1 MKSVYLFLL
10 AFCFPLILVAQ
21 AGKGVAKND
30 GPFISVP
37 DSISLGEIFV
47 NELSDEHGKVKIKVT
62 NAGNKP
68 LILKN
73 VTGCCGTNVKSWPK
87 TPILPGK
94 DALIYVEFRTEPR
107 PQRISRTV
115 TIESNAVNNKVVKVA
130 ITGVVIE
137 KRASN
142 EISL

>member
-10 AFCFPLILVAQ
+10 AFCVPLILAAQ
-21 AGKGVAKND
+21 AGKSVTKND
-30 GPFISVP
+30 GPLISVS
-37 DSISLGEIFV
+37 DTISLGEIFV
-47 NELSDEHGKVKIKVT
+47 NDLSDEHGKINIKIT
-62 NAGNKP
+62 NSGNKP

-87 TPILPGK
+87 APILPGK
-94 DALIYVEFRTEPR
+94 DALIFVEFRTEPR
-107 PQRISRTV
+107 PQKISRTITV
-115 TIESNAVNNKVVKVA
+115 ESNASNNKVVKVA

-137 KRASN
+137 KRGSN

>member
-10 AFCFPLILVAQ
+10 VFCFPILSIAQ
-21 AGKGVAKND
+21 EGKGSAKMD
-30 GPFISVP
+30 GPLISVT
-37 DSISLGEIFV
+37 DTISLGEIFV
-47 NELSDEHGKVKIKVT
+47 NDLTDEHGRIQVKVSNK
-62 NAGNKP
+62 GNRP

-87 TPILPGK
+87 APILPGK

-107 PQRISRTV
+107 PQKISRTITV
-115 TIESNAVNNKVVKVA
+115 ESNATNNKVVKVA

-137 KRASN
+137 KRGFN